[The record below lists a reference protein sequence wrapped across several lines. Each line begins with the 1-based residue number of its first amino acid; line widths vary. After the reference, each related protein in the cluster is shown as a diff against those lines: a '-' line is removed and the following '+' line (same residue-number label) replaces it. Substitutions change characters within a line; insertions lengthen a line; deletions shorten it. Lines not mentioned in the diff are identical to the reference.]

1 MPQAKTELHPQII
14 VGDKVVHV
22 GPLDWAGF
30 RAVVDELARADLP
43 LPSINTAGLQERL
56 ANRAATSGAT
66 GGLSLA
72 AVLDLAFEFV
82 AGNLPV
88 LYQWALKHPPL
99 LTAFVRG
106 ASNLN
111 DDEVRQLTAGQ
122 MLRVGRAAWRALVAD
137 GFFAEAAGFFGEL
150 VGLRPTTPPDDRPAP
165 PQPPAVD
172 CVNESKSTSPPSPV
186 GV

>member
-1 MPQAKTELHPQII
+1 MPQTKTQLHPQII
-14 VGDKVVHV
+14 VGDKVVQV

-30 RAVVDELARADLP
+30 RALVDEFARADLP
-43 LPSINTAGLQERL
+43 VPSINTAGLQERL
-56 ANRAATSGAT
+56 SKRAGAPEAA

-99 LTAFVRG
+99 LSAFVRG

-111 DDEVRQLTAGQ
+111 DDEVRQLSTGQ
-122 MLRVGRAAWRALVAD
+122 MLRVARAAWRALMAD

-150 VGLRPTTPPDDRPAP
+150 VGLRPTRPDDRAVSP
-165 PQPPAVD
+165 PPTAGD
-172 CVNESKSTSPPSPV
+172 CVSESKSTSPPSPV

>member
-1 MPQAKTELHPQII
+1 MPQTRTQLHPQIL
-14 VGDKVVHV
+14 VGDKAVQV

-30 RAVVDELARADLP
+30 RAVVDEFARADLP
-43 LPSINTAGLQERL
+43 LPSINAAGLQERL
-56 ANRAATSGAT
+56 ANRAGASGAA

-88 LYQWALKHPPL
+88 LYQWVLKHPPL
-99 LTAFVRG
+99 LTALVRG

-111 DDEVRQLTAGQ
+111 DDEVRQLSAGQ
-122 MLRVGRAAWRALVAD
+122 MLRVARAAWQALVAD

-150 VGLRPTTPPDDRPAP
+150 VGLRLTPQMAGPPSVPPLPA
-165 PQPPAVD
+165 AD
-172 CVNESKSTSPPSPV
+172 SASESRSTSPPSPV
-186 GV
+186 GS

>member
-1 MPQAKTELHPQII
+1 MPLAKTELRPQII
-14 VGDKVVHV
+14 VGDKVVQI

-30 RAVVDELARADLP
+30 KAVVDEFARADLP
-43 LPSINTAGLQERL
+43 LPSINAAGLQERL
-56 ANRAATSGAT
+56 AKLAGPAGVP

-72 AVLDLAFEFV
+72 AVVDLAFEFV

-122 MLRVGRAAWRALVAD
+122 VLRVARAAWHSLVAD

-150 VGLRPTTPPDDRPAP
+150 VGLRPMRQLGDQSALPP
-165 PQPPAVD
+165 PPAED
-172 CVNESKSTSPPSPV
+172 CVSESKSTLPPSPV
-186 GV
+186 GS